1 MEVLQGPTVV
11 SWFSETHGDLHRMI
25 RSVMGLLLFPCKG
38 RKEEHGQRKGLHPSL
53 PVKEG
58 GRHGGR
64 GRSWVGWLDL
74 PGTEGDWPGP
84 EDAVYLTMMYI

>member
-1 MEVLQGPTVV
+1 MVREMVC
-11 SWFSETHGDLHRMI
+11 THL
-25 RSVMGLLLFPCKG
+25 SQSNTYSF
-38 RKEEHGQRKGLHPSL
+38 

-74 PGTEGDWPGP
+74 PGTEGDWPLGWRT
-84 EDAVYLTMMYI
+84 LFI